1 MQRIGVLEEN
11 GLGSIKKD
19 GLKINGLAKGNI
31 GTRGPRG
38 FTTGV

>member
-1 MQRIGVLEEN
+1 LQGIGVLEEN